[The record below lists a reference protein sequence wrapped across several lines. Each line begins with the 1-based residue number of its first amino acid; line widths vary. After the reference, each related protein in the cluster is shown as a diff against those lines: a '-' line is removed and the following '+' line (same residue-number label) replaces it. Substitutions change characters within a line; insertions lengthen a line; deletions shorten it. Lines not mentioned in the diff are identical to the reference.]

1 MSVSE
6 ERVLRKSLAT
16 EGRVKEE
23 ARENCTVRSFV
34 IVIILRVLLGYEE
47 DEMGGVCSTH
57 GRENECILGFDRN
70 I

>member
-1 MSVSE
+1 MRVSE
-6 ERVLRKSLAT
+6 ERVLRKSFAA

-23 ARENCTVRSFV
+23 AKENCTVSSFV

-47 DEMGGVCSTH
+47 VEMGGVGSTH
-57 GRENECILGFDRN
+57 LKENECILGFDRN